1 MERIKQALELARQ
14 ARESGLASPPAA
26 ARSEFGGGGLAAGGL
41 AKGGGVLEPSGEFHI
56 NYTQTR
62 VEPLSAERLRRNRIL
77 VGREHDDATS
87 AYKILRTQVLQR
99 LAASGGSTLAVT
111 SPGTGQGKT
120 LTAINLAMSLAAKMD
135 YTVLLVDL
143 DMRRPSVHRYMGLT
157 VEYGIGDLLTG
168 EATITQVLVNPG
180 IERMVVLPGR
190 ERVHNS
196 SELLASPRMSRL
208 LGELKTRYRSRL
220 VIFDLP
226 PVLVGD
232 DALAIAPQ
240 MDAVLMVLDEG
251 RTKKN
256 EVIRAMQILKSSNVI
271 GTALN
276 RSRETVSDFY

>member
-1 MERIKQALELARQ
+1 MERIKQALDLARQ
-14 ARESGLASPPAA
+14 AREAGLSPAPAG
-26 ARSEFGGGGLAAGGL
+26 REFGAAPGGAVARPGA
-41 AKGGGVLEPSGEFHI
+41 PQDSSGEFRV

-62 VEPLSAERLRRNRIL
+62 VEVLSPDRLRRNRIL
-77 VGREHDDATS
+77 TGKDHDDATS

-99 LAASGGSTLAVT
+99 LAASGGTTLAIT

-120 LTAINLAMSLAAKMD
+120 LTAINLAMSLAAKVD

-143 DMRRPSVHRYMGLT
+143 DMRRPSIHRYLGLT
-157 VEYGIGDLLTG
+157 VERGIGDLLTG

-180 IERMVVLPGR
+180 IERMVVLPGKD
-190 ERVHNS
+190 RVHNS
-196 SELLASPRMSRL
+196 SEMLASPRMSRL
-208 LGELKTRYRSRL
+208 LTDFKTRYRSRL

-256 EVIRAMQILKSSNVI
+256 EVTRAMQILKSSNVI

-276 RSRETVSDFY
+276 RSRESIGDFY

>member
-1 MERIKQALELARQ
+1 MERIKQALDMARQ
-14 ARESGLASPPAA
+14 ARETGTMPTIPVG
-26 ARSEFGGGGLAAGGL
+26 REFGGVPAGG
-41 AKGGGVLEPSGEFHI
+41 ASRTGTAQDAVGEFRV

-62 VEPLSAERLRRNRIL
+62 VEPLSADRLRRNRIL
-77 VGREHDDATS
+77 TGKDHDDATS

-99 LAASGGSTLAVT
+99 LAASGGTTLAIT

-120 LTAINLAMSLAAKMD
+120 LTSINLAMSLAAKVD

-168 EATITQVLVNPG
+168 AATITQVLVNPG
-180 IERMVVLPGR
+180 IERMVILPGKD
-190 ERVHNS
+190 RVHNS
-196 SELLASPRMSRL
+196 SEMLASPRMSRL
-208 LGELKTRYRSRL
+208 LTDLKTRYRSRL

-240 MDAVLMVLDEG
+240 MDAVLMVVDEG

-256 EVIRAMQILKSSNVI
+256 EVTRSMQILKSSNVI

>member
-1 MERIKQALELARQ
+1 MERIKQALEMARQ
-14 ARESGLASPPAA
+14 ARETGLSPSPVT
-26 ARSEFGGGGLAAGGL
+26 REPGGGLAT
-41 AKGGGVLEPSGEFHI
+41 GGVARPGTSLDPTGEFHI

-62 VEPLSAERLRRNRIL
+62 VETLSQERLRRNRIL
-77 VGREHDDATS
+77 TGREHDDATS

-143 DMRRPSVHRYMGLT
+143 DMRRPSIHRYMGLT
-157 VEYGIGDLLTG
+157 VEHGIAELLTG

-180 IERMVVLPGR
+180 IDRMVVLPGR
-190 ERVHNS
+190 DRVHNS

-208 LGELKTRYRSRL
+208 LTDLKTRYRSRL

-226 PVLVGD
+226 PVLIGD

-276 RSRETVSDFY
+276 RSRETSRDFY